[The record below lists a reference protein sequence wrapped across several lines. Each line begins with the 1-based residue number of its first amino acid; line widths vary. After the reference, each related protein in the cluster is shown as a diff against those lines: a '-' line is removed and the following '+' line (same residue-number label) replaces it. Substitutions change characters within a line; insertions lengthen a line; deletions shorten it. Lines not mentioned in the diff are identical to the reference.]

1 MKLLAKSNG
10 LELKVHSQIVSKTSL
25 LLLNNISSKEIADR
39 YSKTISYSA
48 LLHDIGK
55 LTVNSKILNGKLKNQ
70 I

>member
-1 MKLLAKSNG
+1 MKLLAKWFRVKSTFTNC
-10 LELKVHSQIVSKTSL
+10 IKTSL

-55 LTVNSKILNGKLKNQ
+55 NC
-70 I
+70 

>member
-55 LTVNSKILNGKLKNQ
+55 LLLKFLNGKLKNQ

>member
-55 LTVNSKILNGKLKNQ
+55 LTNSKILNGKLKNQ